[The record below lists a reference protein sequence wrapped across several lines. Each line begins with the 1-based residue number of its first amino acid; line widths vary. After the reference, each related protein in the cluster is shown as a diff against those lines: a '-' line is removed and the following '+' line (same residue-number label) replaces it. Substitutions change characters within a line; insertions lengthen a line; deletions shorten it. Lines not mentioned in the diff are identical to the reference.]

1 MGKVISV
8 ANQKGGVGKT
18 TTTVNLSTI
27 LASIVAIAVAI
38 SVHEFGHA
46 YSAHLL
52 GDDTAKMYGRMTL
65 NPAKHLDAMGLIAM
79 LIVHI
84 GWAKPVPVNPNNF
97 KNYKVGNI
105 IVSLAGVTANIIT
118 AIICIL
124 INKEINMYAIN
135 LIAQYV
141 IMYNV
146 GFAAFNL
153 LPIPPLD
160 GWGIISSFIPYK
172 YNEIVYKYES
182 MSSIIFLVLIITGAY
197 SIFVSPII
205 NVIWNILYLFI

>member
-1 MGKVISV
+1 MY
-8 ANQKGGVGKT
+8 
-18 TTTVNLSTI
+18 NLSTI

-65 NPAKHLDAMGLIAM
+65 NLAKHLDAMGLIAM

>member
-1 MGKVISV
+1 MYILSNILVQI
-8 ANQKGGVGKT
+8 VG
-18 TTTVNLSTI
+18 
-27 LASIVAIAVAI
+27 IAVAI

-65 NPAKHLDAMGLIAM
+65 NPAKHLDIMGLIAM

-97 KNYKVGNI
+97 KNYKVGNV
-105 IVSLAGVTANIIT
+105 IVSLAGVTANIIIS
-118 AIICIL
+118 IICVI
-124 INKEINMYAIN
+124 IKKHVNMYAITE
-135 LIAQYV
+135 ITSA
-141 IMYNV
+141 IIIYNV
-146 GFAAFNL
+146 SFAAFNL

-160 GWGIISSFIPYK
+160 GWGVTSWSIPYK
-172 YNEIVYKYES
+172 YNEIAYKYES

-205 NVIWNILYLFI
+205 NVIWDILYLFM

>member
-1 MGKVISV
+1 MY
-8 ANQKGGVGKT
+8 
-18 TTTVNLSTI
+18 NLSTI

-124 INKEINMYAIN
+124 IDKEINMYAIN

-182 MSSIIFLVLIITGAY
+182 MSSIIFLVLIITGAH

>member
-1 MGKVISV
+1 MYILSNILVQI
-8 ANQKGGVGKT
+8 VG
-18 TTTVNLSTI
+18 
-27 LASIVAIAVAI
+27 IAVAI

-65 NPAKHLDAMGLIAM
+65 NPAKHLDIMGLIAM

-97 KNYKVGNI
+97 KNYKVGNV
-105 IVSLAGVTANIIT
+105 IVSLAGVTANIIIS
-118 AIICIL
+118 IICVI
-124 INKEINMYAIN
+124 IKKHVNMYAITE
-135 LIAQYV
+135 ITSA
-141 IMYNV
+141 IIIYNV
-146 GFAAFNL
+146 SFAAFNL

-160 GWGIISSFIPYK
+160 GWGVISSLIA
-172 YNEIVYKYES
+172 YKYES

-197 SIFVSPII
+197 SIFISPII
-205 NVIWNILYLFI
+205 NVIWDILYLFM

>member
-1 MGKVISV
+1 MYILSNILVQI
-8 ANQKGGVGKT
+8 VG
-18 TTTVNLSTI
+18 
-27 LASIVAIAVAI
+27 IAVAI

-65 NPAKHLDAMGLIAM
+65 NPAKHLDIMGLIAM

-97 KNYKVGNI
+97 KNYKVGNV
-105 IVSLAGVTANIIT
+105 IVSLAGVTANIIIS
-118 AIICIL
+118 IICVI
-124 INKEINMYAIN
+124 IKKHVNMYAITE
-135 LIAQYV
+135 ITSA
-141 IMYNV
+141 IIIYNV
-146 GFAAFNL
+146 SFAAFNL

-160 GWGIISSFIPYK
+160 GWGVISSFIPYK
-172 YNEIVYKYES
+172 YNEIAYKYES

-197 SIFVSPII
+197 SIFVSPISNI
-205 NVIWNILYLFI
+205 IWKIAYLFA

>member
-1 MGKVISV
+1 MY
-8 ANQKGGVGKT
+8 
-18 TTTVNLSTI
+18 NLSTI

-124 INKEINMYAIN
+124 IDKEINMYAIN

-172 YNEIVYKYES
+172 YNEISYKYES

-197 SIFVSPII
+197 SIFVSPISNI
-205 NVIWNILYLFI
+205 IWKIVYLFI

>member
-1 MGKVISV
+1 MYILSNILVQI
-8 ANQKGGVGKT
+8 VG
-18 TTTVNLSTI
+18 
-27 LASIVAIAVAI
+27 IAVAI

-65 NPAKHLDAMGLIAM
+65 NPAKHLDIMGLIAM

-97 KNYKVGNI
+97 KNYKVGNV
-105 IVSLAGVTANIIT
+105 IVSLAGVTANIIIS
-118 AIICIL
+118 IICVI
-124 INKEINMYAIN
+124 IKKHVNMYAITD
-135 LIAQYV
+135 ITSA
-141 IMYNV
+141 IIIYNV
-146 GFAAFNL
+146 SFAAFNL

-160 GWGIISSFIPYK
+160 GWGVISSFIPYK
-172 YNEIVYKYES
+172 YNEIAYKYES

-197 SIFVSPII
+197 SIFISPII
-205 NVIWNILYLFI
+205 NVIWDILYLFM

>member
-1 MGKVISV
+1 MYILSNILVQI
-8 ANQKGGVGKT
+8 VG
-18 TTTVNLSTI
+18 
-27 LASIVAIAVAI
+27 IAVAI

-65 NPAKHLDAMGLIAM
+65 NPAKHLDIMGLIAM

-97 KNYKVGNI
+97 KNYKVGNV
-105 IVSLAGVTANIIT
+105 IVSLAGVTANIIIS
-118 AIICIL
+118 IICVI
-124 INKEINMYAIN
+124 IKKHVNMYAITE
-135 LIAQYV
+135 ITSA
-141 IMYNV
+141 IIIYNV
-146 GFAAFNL
+146 SFAAFNL

-160 GWGIISSFIPYK
+160 GWGVISSFIPYK
-172 YNEIVYKYES
+172 YNEIAYKYES

-197 SIFVSPII
+197 SIFVAPII
-205 NVIWNILYLFI
+205 NVIWDILYLFM

>member
-1 MGKVISV
+1 MYILSNILVQI
-8 ANQKGGVGKT
+8 VG
-18 TTTVNLSTI
+18 
-27 LASIVAIAVAI
+27 IAVAI

-65 NPAKHLDAMGLIAM
+65 NPAKHLDIMGLIAM

-97 KNYKVGNI
+97 KNYKVGNV
-105 IVSLAGVTANIIT
+105 IVSLAGVTANIIIS
-118 AIICIL
+118 IICVI
-124 INKEINMYAIN
+124 IKKHVNMYAITE
-135 LIAQYV
+135 ITSA
-141 IMYNV
+141 IIIYNV
-146 GFAAFNL
+146 SFAAFNL

-160 GWGIISSFIPYK
+160 GWGVISSFIPYK
-172 YNEIVYKYES
+172 YNEIAYKYES

-197 SIFVSPII
+197 SIFISPII
-205 NVIWNILYLFI
+205 NVIWDILYLFFLYFQIYCYKTNIIYAS

>member
-1 MGKVISV
+1 MYILSNILVQI
-8 ANQKGGVGKT
+8 VG
-18 TTTVNLSTI
+18 
-27 LASIVAIAVAI
+27 IAVAI

-65 NPAKHLDAMGLIAM
+65 NPAKHLDIMGLIAM

-97 KNYKVGNI
+97 KNYKVGNV
-105 IVSLAGVTANIIT
+105 IVSLAGVTANIIIS
-118 AIICIL
+118 IICVI
-124 INKEINMYAIN
+124 IKKHVNMYAITE
-135 LIAQYV
+135 ITSA
-141 IMYNV
+141 IIIYNV
-146 GFAAFNL
+146 SFAAFNL

-160 GWGIISSFIPYK
+160 GWGVISSFIPYK
-172 YNEIVYKYES
+172 YNEIAYKYES

-197 SIFVSPII
+197 SIFISPII
-205 NVIWNILYLFI
+205 NVILDILYLFM

>member
-1 MGKVISV
+1 MY
-8 ANQKGGVGKT
+8 
-18 TTTVNLSTI
+18 NLSTI

-124 INKEINMYAIN
+124 INKYVNMDAIN
-135 LIAQYV
+135 LIAYYV
-141 IMYNV
+141 MIYNV

-160 GWGIISSFIPYK
+160 GWSVISSFIPYK
-172 YNEIVYKYES
+172 YNEISYKYES

-197 SIFVSPII
+197 SIFVSPISNI
-205 NVIWNILYLFI
+205 IWKIVYLFA

>member
-1 MGKVISV
+1 MYILSNILVHI
-8 ANQKGGVGKT
+8 VG
-18 TTTVNLSTI
+18 
-27 LASIVAIAVAI
+27 IAVAI

-65 NPAKHLDAMGLIAM
+65 NPAKHLDIMGLIAM

-97 KNYKVGNI
+97 KNYKVGNV
-105 IVSLAGVTANIIT
+105 IVSLAGVTANIIIS
-118 AIICIL
+118 IICVI
-124 INKEINMYAIN
+124 IKKHVNMYAITE
-135 LIAQYV
+135 ITSA
-141 IMYNV
+141 IIIYNV
-146 GFAAFNL
+146 SFAAFNL

-160 GWGIISSFIPYK
+160 GWGVISSFIPYK
-172 YNEIVYKYES
+172 YNEIAYKYES

-197 SIFVSPII
+197 SIFISPII
-205 NVIWNILYLFI
+205 NVIWDILYLFM

>member
-1 MGKVISV
+1 MYI
-8 ANQKGGVGKT
+8 
-18 TTTVNLSTI
+18 LSTI
-27 LASIVAIAVAI
+27 LVSMVAIAVAI

-65 NPAKHLDAMGLIAM
+65 NPAKHLDIMGLIAM

-97 KNYKVGNI
+97 KNYKVGNV
-105 IVSLAGVTANIIT
+105 IVSLAGVTANIIIS
-118 AIICIL
+118 IICVI
-124 INKEINMYAIN
+124 IKKHVNMYAITE
-135 LIAQYV
+135 ITSA
-141 IMYNV
+141 IIIYNV
-146 GFAAFNL
+146 SFAAFNL

-160 GWGIISSFIPYK
+160 GWGVISSFIPYK
-172 YNEIVYKYES
+172 YNEIAYKYES

-205 NVIWNILYLFI
+205 NVIWDILYLFM

>member
-1 MGKVISV
+1 MY
-8 ANQKGGVGKT
+8 
-18 TTTVNLSTI
+18 NLSTI

-105 IVSLAGVTANIIT
+105 IVSLACVTANIIT

>member
-1 MGKVISV
+1 MY
-8 ANQKGGVGKT
+8 
-18 TTTVNLSTI
+18 NLSTI
-27 LASIVAIAVAI
+27 LVSMVAIAVAI

-65 NPAKHLDAMGLIAM
+65 NPAKHLDIMGLIAM

-97 KNYKVGNI
+97 KNYKVGNV
-105 IVSLAGVTANIIT
+105 IVSLAGVTANIIIS
-118 AIICIL
+118 IICVI
-124 INKEINMYAIN
+124 IKKHVNMYAITE
-135 LIAQYV
+135 ITSA
-141 IMYNV
+141 IIIYNV
-146 GFAAFNL
+146 SFAAFNL

-160 GWGIISSFIPYK
+160 GWGVISSFIPYK
-172 YNEIVYKYES
+172 YNEIAYKYES

-197 SIFVSPII
+197 SFISPII
-205 NVIWNILYLFI
+205 NVIWDILYLFM

>member
-1 MGKVISV
+1 MYILSNILVQI
-8 ANQKGGVGKT
+8 VG
-18 TTTVNLSTI
+18 
-27 LASIVAIAVAI
+27 IAVAI

-65 NPAKHLDAMGLIAM
+65 NPAKHLDIMGLIAM
-79 LIVHI
+79 VIFHI

-97 KNYKVGNI
+97 KNYKVGNT

-118 AIICIL
+118 AIVCIL
-124 INKEINMYAIN
+124 INKYVNMYAIN

-141 IMYNV
+141 IVYNV

-160 GWGIISSFIPYK
+160 GWGVISSFIPYK
-172 YNEIVYKYES
+172 YNELVYKYES
-182 MSSIIFLVLIITGAY
+182 MSSIIFLALIITGAY
-197 SIFVSPII
+197 SFFVSPII
-205 NVIWNILYLFI
+205 NIIWKILYLFM